1 MQDQYIMRR
10 DKIDDLEFIKNFS
23 KVSVSK
29 ACKKA
34 KVDISNLYA
43 GRVKKEKVK
52 LIKRILESDLAK
64 LYIIEEKGE

>member
-1 MQDQYIMRR
+1 ME
-10 DKIDDLEFIKNFS
+10 DLEFIKNFN
-23 KVSVSK
+23 KVTVSK

-34 KVDISNLYA
+34 KVDMSNLYA

-52 LIKRILESDLAK
+52 LIKKILESEIAK

>member
-1 MQDQYIMRR
+1 MDE
-10 DKIDDLEFIKNFS
+10 LEFIKKFS

-34 KVDISNLYA
+34 KVDLSNLYA

-52 LIKRILESDLAK
+52 LIKKILESELAK
-64 LYIIEEKGE
+64 LYLIEDKGE